1 MKMDI
6 IFITIFLL
14 LVLTKSQIAPANLND
29 LYFDVDSDYM
39 NQVISNLTVYF
50 ETYVYL
56 DIAKNPP
63 NSFHSKIN
71 ITEELIN
78 IDISKPKPFYEFFRD
93 IKRTIAKLKD
103 IHIVIYPSKNKNV
116 QNKNRK

>member
-1 MKMDI
+1 MKIDF

-14 LVLTKSQIAPANLND
+14 LVITKSQIDQANLND

-56 DIAKNPP
+56 IFQSLN
-63 NSFHSKIN
+63 
-71 ITEELIN
+71 LIMN
-78 IDISKPKPFYEFFRD
+78 FLEI
-93 IKRTIAKLKD
+93 
-103 IHIVIYPSKNKNV
+103 
-116 QNKNRK
+116 